1 VRLLERG
8 LLYIP
13 KKNGEPVGDVI
24 RLSGRR
30 AASRLPQQV
39 DADTSYSYYCV
50 LCDSDVFR
58 LRPDG
63 EVHCANCD
71 KLIDNLKVSESM
83 SGKQTG

>member
-1 VRLLERG
+1 M
-8 LLYIP
+8 
-13 KKNGEPVGDVI
+13 GEVI

-30 AASRLPQQV
+30 AGSRLPQTRE
-39 DADTSYSYYCV
+39 ADPSYSYYCV
-50 LCDSDVFR
+50 LCDNDLFR

-71 KLIDNLKVSESM
+71 KLIDNLKVSELA